1 MKYCATS
8 IKVDIPKPM
17 IADRF
22 NVTFRNKR
30 AEKNPIGINIAKLPK
45 KLMSVTKKYTG
56 LNCSLTSFCR
66 SRFADFT

>member
-1 MKYCATS
+1 MKHCATS

-22 NVTFRNKR
+22 NVAFRDKR

-45 KLMSVTKKYTG
+45 KLMSVTKKYIG
-56 LNCSLTSFCR
+56 LFNKSSK
-66 SRFADFT
+66 